1 MYQALYRSYRPE
13 TFQELLGQ
21 EHIVRI
27 LKNQLDAGTTG
38 HAYLFCGTRGTGKTS
53 TARILAKGLNCLAP
67 QGQRPC
73 GECAVCRDIAA
84 GIFVDVIEIDAASNN
99 GVDNIRELRESVNYP
114 PASGRS
120 KVYVIDEA
128 HMLSTP
134 AANALLKT
142 LEEPPENIV
151 FILATTEPQKLPAT
165 ILSRCLRLDFHRVS
179 EELIRQRFTSICQE
193 RGIEAHEDALALIAS
208 NADGSVRDGLSLLDR
223 CAAGAGAVTREV
235 VLELLGMCGQEV
247 FLDITQKVM
256 DRQVGDALL
265 LFDSVLS
272 QGKEVNQFVRDWV
285 EHFRSLLI
293 IKYVERPE
301 HVLNLSVENIRRLQ
315 NQADRIPLT
324 EIKRCIIELSAA
336 LTEAKWSPK
345 PRVIVELAIVRIASA
360 GEERPAEAAEKK
372 PIATETIINEA
383 KPKAPEEPAAPQPRA
398 PEPAAAADPKEM
410 GEVELWR
417 RVMEDERISKMART
431 CGSVLREIS
440 DHIFTV
446 QISNSIQEEQFKKE
460 EKLLEEILEENT
472 GRRLKMHLLLKDA
485 EVQESFI

>member
-193 RGIEAHEDALALIAS
+193 RGIKAHEDALALIAS

-372 PIATETIINEA
+372 PTATETIINEA
-383 KPKAPEEPAAPQPRA
+383 KPKAPEESAAPQPRA
-398 PEPAAAADPKEM
+398 PEPAVAADPKEM
-410 GEVELWR
+410 AEVELWR

-446 QISNSIQEEQFKKE
+446 QIS
-460 EKLLEEILEENT
+460 
-472 GRRLKMHLLLKDA
+472 
-485 EVQESFI
+485 

>member
-84 GIFVDVIEIDAASNN
+84 GTFVDVIEIDAASNN

-142 LEEPPENIV
+142 LEEPPESIV

-179 EELIRQRFTSICQE
+179 EDLIRHRFAEICKE
-193 RGIEAHEDALALIAS
+193 RGIEAGEDALALIAS

-223 CAAGAGAVTREV
+223 CAAGNGAVTREV
-235 VLELLGMCGQEV
+235 VLELLGMCGQEI
-247 FLDITQKVM
+247 FLDITQRVM
-256 DRQVGDALL
+256 DRQVGEALL
-265 LFDSVLS
+265 IFDAALS
-272 QGKEVNQFVRDWV
+272 QGKEVNQFARDWV

-293 IKYVERPE
+293 IKYVDKPE
-301 HVLNLSVENIRRLQ
+301 HVLNLSTENIRRLQ
-315 NQADRIPLT
+315 QQADCIPLT

-336 LTEAKWSPK
+336 LTDAKWSPK
-345 PRVIVELAIVRIASA
+345 PRVIVELAIVRMASA
-360 GEERPAEAAEKK
+360 GEERPEEPVRKK
-372 PIATETIINEA
+372 PAEV
-383 KPKAPEEPAAPQPRA
+383 KAPSTEIKTRKPEGPASRTPAPAAGA
-398 PEPAAAADPKEM
+398 SHGEP
-410 GEVELWR
+410 GEAELWR

-472 GRRLKMHLLLKDA
+472 GRRLRMHLLLKDA